1 MVMPLI
7 TKDISLV
14 TSLVTLF
21 VIYLILIRILVGL
34 SLGTLTWF
42 LIAMEKIGGQ
52 PALIILSSTCTIIL
66 LEIAS

>member
-7 TKDISLV
+7 TKDI
-14 TSLVTLF
+14 SLVTLF

-66 LEIAS
+66 LETAS